1 MDVLGDVIMSA
12 RVGRPRSAR
21 VSWHAPWGQR
31 FPSVPGSAAFQVL
44 LRGSG
49 WLIRPKA
56 QAIPLGAGD
65 VVFSPNGQGYGMAS
79 DPSAPL
85 AEPRFDPQHVADLV
99 VTDAVG
105 DRGPVTVTLSGGY
118 QLDPVR
124 THPMLRDLPD
134 VIVIPSRAGRHPELR
149 AAIDL
154 LGAEVDDPRPGSVAV
169 VPGLLDVLLVYVL
182 RTWLAE
188 TPAHTSGWAAALTDP
203 GISAALRALHEQPA
217 HPWTVRDLAAR
228 ARMSRA
234 TFARRFTQLIGQ
246 PPLRYLTWWRLT
258 TAAHLLRDTDDSL
271 ERIARR
277 VGYSSEFAFAAAF
290 KRQHAVPPGR
300 YRRRSRIAHHGA
312 GAPTRQ

>member
-44 LRGSG
+44 LRGSS
-49 WLIRPKA
+49 WLIRPEA
-56 QAIPLGAGD
+56 EPVLLGAGD

-79 DPSAPL
+79 DPSTPL
-85 AEPRFDPQHVADLV
+85 AEPRFDPQGVTELV
-99 VTDAVG
+99 RTDSVG
-105 DRGPVTVTLSGGY
+105 DRGPVTVTLYGGY
-118 QLDPVR
+118 HLDPVR

-134 VIVIPSRAGRHPELR
+134 VIVLPSRTGQHPELR

-154 LGAEVDDPRPGSVAV
+154 LGAEIDDPRPGSVAV

-182 RTWLAE
+182 RAWLAQAP
-188 TPAHTSGWAAALTDP
+188 THTSGWAAALTDP
-203 GISAALRALHEQPA
+203 GISEALRALHEEPGR
-217 HPWTVRDLAAR
+217 PWTVRELAGR

-234 TFARRFTQLIGQ
+234 TFARRFTALIGQ

-258 TAAHLLRDTDDSL
+258 SAAHLLRDTDESL
-271 ERIARR
+271 ERIANR
-277 VGYSSEFAFAAAF
+277 VGYSSEFAFATAF
-290 KRQHAVPPGR
+290 KRQHEVAPGR
-300 YRRRSRIAHHGA
+300 YRRRSRTSHHGA
-312 GAPTRQ
+312 DAPGHT